1 MYKNRFVTA
10 IVAAAGMGKRMQRN
24 IGKQFLTVGDKP
36 ILAHSLKKIEEC
48 RYVDYIVIVIKKSDI
63 NYIGKILNSYN
74 LKKPFKLVYGGKER
88 QDSIYAGLQEMP
100 QRTEI
105 VLTHDGV
112 RPFVREKN
120 IEKVI
125 EAVDVTGASV
135 LAIPVIDTIKV
146 SLGGQFADYTP
157 DRSKLYAVQ
166 TPQVFLKDVLLKAYK
181 QAYQEEYYGTDD
193 CSLVEKTG
201 IKISLVKSDNFN
213 IKITTPEDLTIAE
226 AIIKSQEV
234 EDENRDGI

>member
-125 EAVDVTGASV
+125 ETAKRCKAD
-135 LAIPVIDTIKV
+135 AI
-146 SLGGQFADYTP
+146 QFP
-157 DRSKLYAVQ
+157 L
-166 TPQVFLKDVLLKAYK
+166 
-181 QAYQEEYYGTDD
+181 
-193 CSLVEKTG
+193 
-201 IKISLVKSDNFN
+201 
-213 IKITTPEDLTIAE
+213 
-226 AIIKSQEV
+226 
-234 EDENRDGI
+234 